1 MYVTADVHSC
11 DKRNGARATPAK
23 VLAVRVT
30 MEVFIMCPSD
40 TTLGQETKGQKK
52 SWAKPGVRL
61 YLAYLLTAAFVVTS
75 IFMIARVAF
84 VVGTLALNWH
94 MQPIPGMVVDHAVLA
109 DGRAQFHVAA
119 TAEPCGVFVVQGA
132 NANPNAQ
139 LFDGK
144 LGKDRLVV
152 ADATYP
158 IMWEATDWTVFP
170 NRDNAGSMSNCQMS
184 QEHGRC
190 VVRTGELGSD
200 VVRAIENGEA
210 FIVVAYNPQD
220 AKPGEVATPLT

>member
-1 MYVTADVHSC
+1 
-11 DKRNGARATPAK
+11 
-23 VLAVRVT
+23 
-30 MEVFIMCPSD
+30 MCPHDSASS
-40 TTLGQETKGQKK
+40 TKEAGPKA
-52 SWAKPGVRL
+52 SRTKPGIRL

-75 IFMIARVAF
+75 IFMIARIAF

-109 DGRAQFHVAA
+109 DGRAQFHIAA

-132 NANPNAQ
+132 NAAVNNE

-152 ADATYP
+152 AQETYP

-170 NRDNAGSMSNCQMS
+170 NREGAGNMETCQLS
-184 QEHGRC
+184 KEHGRC

-220 AKPGEVATPLT
+220 AKPGQVDTPLS

>member
-1 MYVTADVHSC
+1 
-11 DKRNGARATPAK
+11 
-23 VLAVRVT
+23 
-30 MEVFIMCPSD
+30 MCPSE
-40 TTLGQETKGQKK
+40 TTPGQDKNGYKRV
-52 SWAKPGVRL
+52 WAKPGIRL

-75 IFMIARVAF
+75 IFMIARIAV
-84 VVGTLALNWH
+84 VVGTLAVNWH

-109 DGRAQFHVAA
+109 DGRAQFHIAA

-132 NANPNAQ
+132 NASPNAHW
-139 LFDGK
+139 FDGQ
-144 LGKDRLVV
+144 LGKDRLVM

-170 NRDNAGSMSNCQMS
+170 NRDGAGSMDTCLMS
-184 QEHGRC
+184 EEHGRC
-190 VVRTGELGSD
+190 VVRTGELGSG

-220 AKPGEVATPLT
+220 ANPGKVATPLT